1 MLKDV
6 AGQLKTNGVNIQ
18 EAKYIVADELY
29 KHLSVLN
36 EGRKSRGDVTTPEVD
51 AKEAGELLQVTDSIL
66 DALASVEEVQKFAAA
81 VGEGKHPDGKT
92 QMNKGGS
99 RKLQTYYTKGD
110 GKKKIEDKIK
120 SFEKKPEQAKGKLRF
135 DAVPDMFKK
144 LWDRVTGP
152 DNKKAGG
159 LSAEDAWKKMP
170 SGKSSRKVQTIREA
184 EGTASGIGSSA
195 ERSTE
200 KFGQQ
205 TKRSAFG
212 AGTEDVELTKVAWF
226 KVQQD
231 APRMTSDKD
240 LMTRNFDPRGSS
252 DKEVVSGMKAFV
264 GALMNKMKQ
273 YATGGSGETSRRQG
287 KAGVVN
293 TKNVVGTRL
302 KQGGIDIKSP
312 EGRKLQNRIQKVIR
326 RFLRKN
332 LQRIGKDVNLI
343 AEQKVEDRLV
353 EYVTNYIIEN
363 NLYNK
368 GET

>member
-1 MLKDV
+1 
-6 AGQLKTNGVNIQ
+6 
-18 EAKYIVADELY
+18 
-29 KHLSVLN
+29 
-36 EGRKSRGDVTTPEVD
+36 
-51 AKEAGELLQVTDSIL
+51 
-66 DALASVEEVQKFAAA
+66 
-81 VGEGKHPDGKT
+81 
-92 QMNKGGS
+92 
-99 RKLQTYYTKGD
+99 
-110 GKKKIEDKIK
+110 
-120 SFEKKPEQAKGKLRF
+120 
-135 DAVPDMFKK
+135 MFKK
-144 LWDRVTGP
+144 LWNRVTGP

-159 LSAEDAWKKMP
+159 LSAEDAW
-170 SGKSSRKVQTIREA
+170 
-184 EGTASGIGSSA
+184 
-195 ERSTE
+195 
-200 KFGQQ
+200 
-205 TKRSAFG
+205 
-212 AGTEDVELTKVAWF
+212 LTKVAWF

-302 KQGGIDIKSP
+302 KQGGVDIKSP